1 MSSDANCQEKE
12 LVRSQMALRT
22 QEFMEGQTMLRNQG
36 FTEDQTAVCRVC
48 PHHCNIPVGA
58 FGRCRARK
66 NVGGKVICT
75 NYGKLTSMALDP
87 IEKKPLAYFLPGSMI
102 LSVGSYGCNLSCPF
116 CQNYEISMAG
126 ESDFRILQ
134 EVSPQKLC
142 SLAMREASRG
152 NVGVAYT
159 YNEALTGYEYV
170 RDSARLV
177 HEAGMVNVLVT
188 NGMAELPV
196 LEELLPFI
204 DAMNIDLKGFRPD
217 VYRKLGG
224 ALGTVK
230 AFITR
235 ASQNCHVELTSLIVP
250 GLNDDPADMERQ
262 AEWIAQIDPRM
273 PLHLTRYFPRYR
285 MHEKP
290 TELSLLTRLKKVA
303 QKSLERVL
311 LGNV

>member
-1 MSSDANCQEKE
+1 
-12 LVRSQMALRT
+12 
-22 QEFMEGQTMLRNQG
+22 
-36 FTEDQTAVCRVC
+36 
-48 PHHCNIPVGA
+48 
-58 FGRCRARK
+58 
-66 NVGGKVICT
+66 
-75 NYGKLTSMALDP
+75 MALDP

-204 DAMNIDLKGFRPD
+204 DAMNIDLKGDAAF
-217 VYRKLGG
+217 YRELQGSY
-224 ALGTVK
+224 AQVK
-230 AFITR
+230 HTIEYMHDK
-235 ASQNCHVELTSLIVP
+235 CHLEITSLIIP
-250 GLNDDPADMERQ
+250 GKNDSGEWVSSE
-262 AEWIAQIDPRM
+262 AEWLASLDPEI
-273 PLHLTRYFPRYR
+273 PLHLTRYFPRWKYTVPATPVQTVLDLKQTAQQ
-285 MHEKP
+285 H
-290 TELSLLTRLKKVA
+290 LLHVFA
-303 QKSLERVL
+303 
-311 LGNV
+311 GNF